1 MSSESQAESQLLR
14 KRVLHPLG
22 AGAGVGDHGAD
33 AGWEEAMTVSCPSA
47 INLPK
52 GKGGL
57 GTQKG
62 RRGLGV
68 FQAPALGPLHEAA
81 RQLLP
86 AGSSIF
92 WKKMFRSENSK
103 WGQQDDLIGQLM
115 TS

>member
-1 MSSESQAESQLLR
+1 
-14 KRVLHPLG
+14 
-22 AGAGVGDHGAD
+22 
-33 AGWEEAMTVSCPSA
+33 MTVSCPSA

-68 FQAPALGPLHEAA
+68 FHEAA
-81 RQLLP
+81 CQQLP

-92 WKKMFRSENSK
+92 WKKMFRSEKSK
-103 WGQQDDLIGQLM
+103 WGQQDDLTGQLM